1 MSSRLAVSQQIKV
14 SPLVLGTNVFGWTAD
29 ADVSHK
35 ILDEYVDGGGNFIDT
50 ADSYS
55 FWAEGNSGGE
65 AETIIGSWLARRDDR
80 DELLVA
86 SKVSHHPQL
95 SGMAPATINAA
106 IDGSLARLGLDHLD
120 IYYAHFD
127 DSSTPLAESIE
138 AMSGLVDSGKIR
150 SIGISNYSPERITQ
164 WLEISERE
172 GFHLPV
178 ALEPHYNLMER
189 GIEDSLLPLAQEH
202 SLDVFPYYSL
212 AHGFL
217 TGKYRGNAEVDS
229 VRAADAGQYLTP
241 RGERVLAALVQVSE
255 GRACTFAPIA
265 LAWLRA
271 KTGVTAP
278 IASARTVAQL
288 QPLVANMHLALT
300 ECELQLLDEASQP

>member
-1 MSSRLAVSQQIKV
+1 MSSQLAVSQQIKV
-14 SPLVLGTNVFGWTAD
+14 APLVLGTNVFGWTAD
-29 ADVSHK
+29 VEVSHR
-35 ILDEYVDGGGNFIDT
+35 ILDGYVEMGGNFIDT

-65 AETIIGSWLARRDDR
+65 AETIIGSWLAQRDDR
-80 DELLVA
+80 DKILVA

-106 IDGSLARLGLDHLD
+106 IDGSLTRLGLDYLD

-127 DSSTPLAESIE
+127 DPSTPLVESIE
-138 AMSGLVDSGKIR
+138 AMSGLVDQGKIR
-150 SIGISNYSPERITQ
+150 SIGISNYSPERIAQ

-172 GFHLPV
+172 GFPLPV

-189 GIEDSLLPLAQEH
+189 DVEASLLPLAQKH

-217 TGKYRGNAEVDS
+217 TGKYRGTAEVDS
-229 VRAADAGQYLTP
+229 VRAADAGRYLTA
-241 RGERVLAALVQVSE
+241 RGENVLDALAQVSAD
-255 GRACTFAPIA
+255 RACPFAPIA

-271 KTGVTAP
+271 KPGITAP

-288 QPLVANMHLALT
+288 MPLVANMHLTLT
-300 ECELQLLDEASQP
+300 EAEVQLLDEASQP

>member
-1 MSSRLAVSQQIKV
+1 MSSQLAVSQQIKV
-14 SPLVLGTNVFGWTAD
+14 APLVLGTNVFGWTAD
-29 ADVSHK
+29 VEVCHR
-35 ILDEYVDGGGNFIDT
+35 ILDGYVEMGGNFIDT

-65 AETIIGSWLARRDDR
+65 AETIIGSWLAQRDDR
-80 DELLVA
+80 DKILVA

-106 IDGSLARLGLDHLD
+106 IDGSLTRLGLDYLD

-127 DSSTPLAESIE
+127 DPSTPLVESIE
-138 AMSGLVDSGKIR
+138 AMSGLVDQGKIR
-150 SIGISNYSPERITQ
+150 SIGISNYSPERIAQ

-172 GFHLPV
+172 GFPLPV

-189 GIEDSLLPLAQEH
+189 DVEASLLPLAQKH

-217 TGKYRGNAEVDS
+217 TGKYRGTAEVDS
-229 VRAADAGQYLTP
+229 VRAADAGRYLTA
-241 RGERVLAALVQVSE
+241 RGENVLDALAQVSAD
-255 GRACTFAPIA
+255 RTCPFAPIA

-271 KTGVTAP
+271 KPGITAP

-288 QPLVANMHLALT
+288 MPLVANMHLTLT
-300 ECELQLLDEASQP
+300 EAEVQLLDEASQP

>member
-1 MSSRLAVSQQIKV
+1 MSSQLAVSQQIKV
-14 SPLVLGTNVFGWTAD
+14 APLVLGTNVFGWTAD
-29 ADVSHK
+29 VEVCHR
-35 ILDEYVDGGGNFIDT
+35 ILDGYVEMGGNFIDT

-65 AETIIGSWLARRDDR
+65 AETIIGSWLAQRDDR
-80 DELLVA
+80 DKILVA

-106 IDGSLARLGLDHLD
+106 IDGSLTRLGLDYLD

-127 DSSTPLAESIE
+127 DPSTPLVESIE
-138 AMSGLVDSGKIR
+138 AMSGLVDQGKIR
-150 SIGISNYSPERITQ
+150 SIGISNYSPERIAQ

-172 GFHLPV
+172 SFPLPV

-189 GIEDSLLPLAQEH
+189 DVEASLLPLAQKH

-217 TGKYRGNAEVDS
+217 TGKYRGTAEVDS
-229 VRAADAGQYLTP
+229 VRAADAGRYLTA
-241 RGERVLAALVQVSE
+241 RGENVLDALAQVSAD
-255 GRACTFAPIA
+255 RTCPFAPIA

-271 KTGVTAP
+271 KPGITAP

-288 QPLVANMHLALT
+288 MPLVANMHLTLT
-300 ECELQLLDEASQP
+300 EAEVQLLDEASQP

>member
-1 MSSRLAVSQQIKV
+1 MPSQLAVSQQIKV
-14 SPLVLGTNVFGWTAD
+14 APMVLGTNVFGWTAD
-29 ADVSHK
+29 VEVSHR
-35 ILDEYVDGGGNFIDT
+35 ILDGYVAAGGNFIDT

-55 FWAEGNSGGE
+55 YWAEGNSGGE

-80 DELLVA
+80 DKLLVA

-106 IDGSLARLGLDHLD
+106 VDGSLTRLGLDYLD

-127 DSSTPLAESIE
+127 DPSTPLVESIE
-138 AMSGLVDSGKIR
+138 AMSGLVDQGKIR

-178 ALEPHYNLMER
+178 ALEPQYNLMER
-189 GIEDSLLPLAQEH
+189 DVEASLLPLAQKH
-202 SLDVFPYYSL
+202 SLDVYPYYSL

-217 TGKYRGNAEVDS
+217 TGKYRSAHDVDS
-229 VRAADAGQYLTP
+229 VRAADAKRYLTA
-241 RGERVLAALVQVSE
+241 RGEKVLGALAQVST
-255 GRACTFAPIA
+255 GRACPFAPIA

-278 IASARTVAQL
+278 IVSARTVAQL
-288 QPLVANMHLALT
+288 EPLVANMHLALT
-300 ECELQLLDEASQP
+300 EGEVQLLDEASQP

>member
-1 MSSRLAVSQQIKV
+1 MSSQPAVSLQIKV

-29 ADVSHK
+29 VDVSHRL
-35 ILDEYVDGGGNFIDT
+35 LDEYVDAGGNFIDT

-65 AETIIGSWLARRDDR
+65 AETIIGSWLAGRDDP
-80 DELLVA
+80 DEILVA
-86 SKVSHHPQL
+86 SKVSHHPKL

-106 IDGSLARLGLDHLD
+106 IDGSLTRLGLEHLD

-127 DSSTPLAESIE
+127 DHSTPLVESIE
-138 AMSGLVDSGKIR
+138 AMSGLVDQGKIR

-189 GIEDSLLPLAQEH
+189 DVETSLLPLAQEH

-217 TGKYRGNAEVDS
+217 TGKYRGNAQVDS

-241 RGERVLAALVQVSE
+241 RGERVLAALAQVSD
-255 GRACTFAPIA
+255 GRASTFAPIA
-265 LAWLRA
+265 LAWLRTR
-271 KTGVTAP
+271 TGVTAP

-288 QPLVANMHLALT
+288 QPLLDNMHLVLT
-300 ECELQLLDEASQP
+300 EDELQLLDEASQP